1 METYFTPMI
10 LTLIGL
16 VVIVIFML
24 IGFNRML
31 KMQREQLKNIAEDG
45 KTLQKKEKIVLAA
58 AFANELTENKIKGEA
73 FVTIYTELLRTLR
86 EMERAAPY
94 EQTGDFIHQH
104 PPLSRTTFD
113 DNVEKLSLFGPKLA
127 GDLTTTYA
135 AFRSEPQYFTLETT
149 MPRAAAIRIVE
160 MVIDDAQKTL
170 EPIEALAAAMN
181 VIVRDGNKKADQ

>member
-1 METYFTPMI
+1 VETYFTPMI